1 MVAAVLRV
9 AVVTAGLVESKAAGF
24 MTHITYRLTAKN
36 RDQLQNPTL
45 GNRVWAAFFTT
56 SIVVVRT
63 YPSLEPLTE
72 PHRLVVCLHC
82 AVTTTTIATT
92 TTCIIVVVVVRTY
105 PSLMACLHRAVT
117 TTTIAT
123 TTTCIVVVVV
133 VRTYPSLMVCLHSA
147 VTTTTIATTITC
159 IVVVVVRTYPSLETL
174 TEPHRLV
181 ACLHCTVSVARSML
195 AGGRWYPEGRLHV
208 IPLMTVS
215 LPGIDP
221 NDIRKSLVC

>member
-1 MVAAVLRV
+1 
-9 AVVTAGLVESKAAGF
+9 

-92 TTCIIVVVVVRTY
+92 T
-105 PSLMACLHRAVT
+105 
-117 TTTIAT
+117 
-123 TTTCIVVVVV
+123 
-133 VRTYPSLMVCLHSA
+133 
-147 VTTTTIATTITC
+147 TC

>member
-1 MVAAVLRV
+1 
-9 AVVTAGLVESKAAGF
+9 
-24 MTHITYRLTAKN
+24 MTHITCRLTAKN
-36 RDQLQNPTL
+36 RDQLQNPML

-56 SIVVVRT
+56 SIVVVRM

-72 PHRLVVCLHC
+72 PHRLVVCLH
-82 AVTTTTIATT
+82 
-92 TTCIIVVVVVRTY
+92 
-105 PSLMACLHRAVT
+105 SAVT